1 MRSAQSRLR
10 NRLLVAAASI
20 GAALVIVGAPSDA
33 HAQASQSEMQAFP
46 MPPPSGY
53 FAQKS
58 FAYVGDYGYFTAPAT
73 AMYGTGSAASD
84 YKYVRYTGVS
94 GKRVFVYGAWGTS
107 VPPDPPGEA
116 DACGHSHSSWGVWGR
131 WSIAWAFGTLGGW
144 SMLSGGGSSGERNA
158 QGKCVQKT
166 DSALASIDPRFGW
179 GVTFKEIDLRGST
192 FYKELVVGA
201 LSNTHGWG
209 TCSVP
214 SGSFPACKE
223 PSYVIGYTL
232 P

>member
-1 MRSAQSRLR
+1 MRSRSRKLG
-10 NRLLVAAASI
+10 LGLVGAV
-20 GAALVIVGAPSDA
+20 GAALATLAAPSDA
-33 HAQASQSEMQAFP
+33 HAQASQAEMAAFP

-58 FAYVGDYGYFTAPAT
+58 FAYAGDYGYYTAPPSAV
-73 AMYGTGSAASD
+73 YGMNSNAGD

-94 GKRVFVYGAWGTS
+94 GKRVFVYGAWGPS

-116 DACGHSHSSWGVWGR
+116 DACGHSHSSWGAWAR
-131 WSIAWAFGTLGGW
+131 WSLSIPGYGTLGGW
-144 SMLSGGGSSGERNA
+144 TMIGGGGMSGERNA
-158 QGKCVQKT
+158 QNKCVQKT
-166 DSALASIDPRFGW
+166 DTDLASIDPRFGW
-179 GVTFKEIDLRGST
+179 GTTFKEFDLRNST
-192 FYKELVVGA
+192 FYKEIVVGA

-214 SGSFPACKE
+214 ANAFPACHE
-223 PSYVIGYTL
+223 PSYIIGYTL

>member
-1 MRSAQSRLR
+1 MKKRWMAAVATLS
-10 NRLLVAAASI
+10 VAAFPCA
-20 GAALVIVGAPSDA
+20 A
-33 HAQASQSEMQAFP
+33 HAQASQSEMSAFP

-53 FAQKS
+53 SAQKS
-58 FAYVGDYGYFTAPAT
+58 FNYVGDYGYYTAPSSAH
-73 AMYGTGSAASD
+73 YGTGAGASD

-107 VPPDPPGEA
+107 VPPDPPGPA
-116 DACGHSHSSWGVWGR
+116 DACGHSHSSWAVWAK
-131 WSIAWAFGTLGGW
+131 WSLYMPGFGTWGGWQMLGGGG
-144 SMLSGGGSSGERNA
+144 MSGVRNA
-158 QGKCVQKT
+158 SGQCKQKT
-166 DSALASIDPRFGW
+166 DGPLASIDSRFGW
-179 GVTFKEIDLRGST
+179 GATFKEIDLRGTT

-214 SGSFPACKE
+214 SGSFPACHE
-223 PSYVIGYTL
+223 PSYIIGYTL